1 MFEHVREVASAI
13 PGILLTVLCWGAYGS
28 VLHKGQHGLGGDRL
42 KPLICVGIA
51 YFVLAIVVPVVV
63 LSINGKLGGG
73 WSLSGISW
81 SLAAGAAGAC
91 GAFGII
97 LALTYGGTPTFVMPL
112 VFGGAPI
119 INVMVSMYFQGISF
133 KDAGAKFPMFLA
145 GVVMVAVG
153 AAMVLVFAPKGK
165 PPAKKDAGHQEARV
179 EQTPVEP
186 KAEKDAGADQSDT
199 TES

>member
-28 VLHKGQHGLGGDRL
+28 VLHKGQHALGNDRL

-51 YFVLAIVVPVVV
+51 YFVLAIIVPVVV

-73 WSLSGISW
+73 WSFSGISW

-97 LALTYGGTPTFVMPL
+97 LALTYGGSPTFVMPL

-119 INVMVSMYFQGISF
+119 INVMVSMYFQGITF
-133 KDAGAKFPMFLA
+133 KDAGAKLPMFMA

-153 AAMVLVFAPKGK
+153 AAMVLVFAPKPK
-165 PPAKKDAGHQEARV
+165 VPPKKHAEHQEAKA
-179 EQTPVEP
+179 EQNREEP
-186 KAEKDAGADQSDT
+186 KAEKGSEESKADS